1 MAREEAQNNVD
12 EMTVAELRSRA
23 SELEITGR
31 SSMNK
36 AELRQA
42 VIDADAQLAAIGGN
56 GEADQTASEQEQAP
70 DDTDDSTAVEN
81 ADDLPPAPSIGPNT
95 QIEHE
100 PPEERLAKHDPSTT
114 DAMGLDKR
122 RQVMGQRY
130 GASFTKQATV
140 YGIFLAVVVA
150 LFIGAKFAIDE
161 LDQGPDKIDP
171 QAPWSDPEAK
181 QRPTAPIDFPRNP
194 SQ

>member
-1 MAREEAQNNVD
+1 MAREEAQKDVD

-36 AELRQA
+36 SDLRQA

-56 GEADQTASEQEQAP
+56 GHADQTVSEQEQASE
-70 DDTDDSTAVEN
+70 DGGDAAVQNE
-81 ADDLPPAPSIGPNT
+81 DGLPPAPSIGPNT
-95 QIEHE
+95 EIEYE
-100 PPEERLAKHDPSTT
+100 PPEERLAKHDPSTV

-122 RQVMGQRY
+122 RSVMGQRY
-130 GASFTKQATV
+130 GASFAKQATV
-140 YGIFLAVVVA
+140 YGVFLAVMVA

-161 LDQGPDKIDP
+161 LDQGPDTIDP
-171 QAPWSDPEAK
+171 EAPWSKPEAH
-181 QRPTAPIDFPRNP
+181 QQPPAPIDFPRNP